1 MAPTQTQP
9 SPASALVA
17 IALAAFEPK
26 PRFFAQQLQSLVDQ
40 THKNWV
46 CVITFDSSMAEARRN
61 QSIKKFTRDKRFI
74 WRQNRRRLGFAKNF
88 QRAMMLSL
96 RYRPYAIAFCDQDD
110 VWLPA
115 KLQTSL
121 DALQARPPRSL
132 VHCDANV
139 VSQNL
144 QLLAPS
150 NWAFWSPDQHA
161 ASVRHLLLK
170 PTVVGA
176 SAMFDAQLA
185 RISLRVPVPP
195 NTPHDYRVS
204 LVAGLYGGVYPI
216 HQQLYLYRQHAG
228 NVFGVPKFRKDA
240 ATRGNVTSEITWS
253 IRGLAAK
260 MRTLHK
266 QVQRGCD
273 RFEKMKVLAHGIS
286 GETRW
291 GRLYRSHAFL
301 VMLFLGSA
309 VEYALRGK
317 GAQSA
322 LTMSMYGILSLFR
335 RSSMK
340 RLLRLSR
347 QRSAPRRRS

>member
-1 MAPTQTQP
+1 MAPVRTQS

-17 IALAAFEPK
+17 IALAAYQPK
-26 PRFFAQQLQSLVDQ
+26 PRFFAQQLQSLVAQ
-40 THKNWV
+40 TYKNWV
-46 CVITFDSSMAEARRN
+46 CVITFDSSMRETLSNR
-61 QSIKKFTRDKRFI
+61 SIKKFTRDKRFI
-74 WRQNRRRLGFAKNF
+74 WRQNRRRLGFAQNF

-96 RYRPYAIAFCDQDD
+96 KYQPYAIAFCDQDD
-110 VWLPA
+110 VWLPT

-132 VHCDANV
+132 VHCDATV
-139 VSQNL
+139 VSRNL

-176 SAMFDAQLA
+176 SAMFDARLA
-185 RISLRVPVPP
+185 RISLRLPIPP
-195 NTPHDYRVS
+195 STPHDYRVS
-204 LVAGLYGGVYPI
+204 LVAALYGGVYPI
-216 HQQLYLYRQHAG
+216 HQQLFLYRQHAG

-240 ATRGNVTSEITWS
+240 ATRGTVTSEMAWS
-253 IRGLAAK
+253 IRSSATK
-260 MRTLHK
+260 MRMLHK

-273 RFEKMKVLAHGIS
+273 RFEKVKVLAHVIS

-309 VEYALRGK
+309 VEYAVRGK

-322 LTMSMYGILSLFR
+322 LTMSMYGILSLVR
-335 RSSMK
+335 RSSIK
-340 RLLRLSR
+340 RRLRISR